1 MPCGAATLRYRYRL
15 TRLES
20 VSADLNSTRFR
31 FLPPGALSH
40 AAASSDG
47 RSVQAAHVE
56 RKAKDECR
64 AEVSRV
70 ASGSGV
76 VDESPPTCVTVD
88 APKSPAAKS
97 TSAAQTEKISS
108 RPNEAVEAAA
118 AADTGKAG
126 RGGGQGHDGS
136 DGHGVVA
143 EAPKSKAQQKA
154 ERRAIQV
161 GKFYYRFCM

>member
-15 TRLES
+15 TQLES
-20 VSADLNSTRFR
+20 VSADLNSTQFR

-40 AAASSDG
+40 AAAPSDG
-47 RSVQAAHVE
+47 RSVQAVHVE

-76 VDESPPTCVTVD
+76 VDESPATCVTVD

-97 TSAAQTEKISS
+97 TSAAKTEKISS
-108 RPNEAVEAAA
+108 QPNEAVEAAA
-118 AADTGKAG
+118 ADTGKA
-126 RGGGQGHDGS
+126 GQGHDGS
-136 DGHGVVA
+136 DGHSVVA